1 MQSLQTQSRRRRPKR
16 SRIEAPG
23 SSAESYL
30 SKAVARALDVLD
42 CFSDRH
48 PNLSLKEIGRLVPMP
63 ESSLFRILV
72 TLEARGY
79 LKLNPDGSYELA
91 PKVLFGRLHERA
103 ERLRQVAHP
112 LLQKLATR
120 FDETASLAYLFEDKI
135 QVLDTVES
143 LQTIRFTNTPGRVL
157 PPHCSSLGKA
167 ITAFQ
172 PLERIERILEV
183 YGLFRRTEKS
193 VTDRRALLAEFEQI
207 RRSGYA
213 CDREES
219 VPGGIC
225 FGAPVRAGEAP
236 VVASVSISVPVVRLT
251 PDRESEMI
259 EAVRQTGREIALAL
273 EGAAASA

>member
-1 MQSLQTQSRRRRPKR
+1 
-16 SRIEAPG
+16 
-23 SSAESYL
+23 
-30 SKAVARALDVLD
+30 
-42 CFSDRH
+42 
-48 PNLSLKEIGRLVPMP
+48 VPMP

-79 LKLNPDGSYELA
+79 LEQNPDGSYQLA
-91 PKVLFGRLHERA
+91 PKMLFGRLHDRA
-103 ERLRQVAHP
+103 ERLRQVARP
-112 LLQKLATR
+112 YLQRLATR
-120 FDETASLAYLFEDKI
+120 FDETASLAYLFVDKI
-135 QVLDTVES
+135 QALDTVES

-172 PLERIERILEV
+172 PLDRMERILEV

-193 VTDRRALLAEFEQI
+193 ITDRRALLAEFEEI

-225 FGAPVRAGEAP
+225 FGAPVRAGDAP

-251 PDRESEMI
+251 PEREAEMI

-273 EGAAASA
+273 EAAGV

>member
-1 MQSLQTQSRRRRPKR
+1 MPTLPSPVRRRRPKR
-16 SRIEAPG
+16 ARAEK
-23 SSAESYL
+23 SAAQSQLYL

-42 CFSDRH
+42 AFTDRH
-48 PNLSLKEIGRLVPMP
+48 PTLSLKEIAQLVPMP

-79 LKLNPDGSYELA
+79 LEQNPDGSYQLSG
-91 PKVLFGRLHERA
+91 KVLFGRLHECA
-103 ERLRQVAHP
+103 ERLRQIARP
-112 LLQKLATR
+112 YLQKLATR
-120 FDETASLAYLFEDKI
+120 FDETASLAYLFVDKI

-172 PLERIERILEV
+172 PLAKMERILEV

-193 VTDRRALLAEFEQI
+193 ITDRGALLAEFEEI

-219 VPGGIC
+219 VPGGVC
-225 FGAPVRAGEAP
+225 FGAPVREGDRP
-236 VVASVSISVPVVRLT
+236 VVASVSLSVPVVRLT
-251 PDRESEMI
+251 PERESEMI

-273 EGAAASA
+273 EAAGA